1 MICDTNEYLLF
12 REKKENFKDGFRL
25 VPILAK
31 KMKIIEQWLDDRTK
45 RSVWN
50 IHEI

>member
-1 MICDTNEYLLF
+1 MICNTNEYLGK
-12 REKKENFKDGFRL
+12 KKENFKDGFRL
-25 VPILAK
+25 VPILAE

-45 RSVWN
+45 RSIWN